1 MSFVWD
7 GIIKK
12 QLSAI
17 KMVTVHENY
26 SSAGHGGFFNHVS
39 VTFTDKIYPSGNW
52 KGKITEDAHSTLL
65 LFMVLTFKT
74 VSDHS
79 LISLKV

>member
-1 MSFVWD
+1 
-7 GIIKK
+7 
-12 QLSAI
+12 
-17 KMVTVHENY
+17 MVTVHENY

-39 VTFTDKIYPSGNW
+39 VTFTDKIYPSDNW
-52 KGKITEDAHSTLL
+52 KGKITEDAHSTLRL
-65 LFMVLTFKT
+65 IMALTFKT